1 MSAVLEEPIQ
11 LVKYSVSDEAIAEL
25 REEYS
30 GLSVATKEGYE
41 AVRLGIGKLRTYRSE
56 IEKRRVELKAD
67 ALEWGRKV
75 DSEAKRLTG
84 LLLAIEEPLKA
95 KKQIVDDEKDRIKRE
110 KELAEKRAIEE
121 KIKAEREAE
130 EARLKAIR
138 EAEEAKIREEQA
150 RLAEERAKLEAE
162 RKRIEEAQRIERERV
177 EAEQRKI
184 EEARRAEQEKIDAR
198 NREIA
203 EQQRKEREAIEA
215 ERQKI
220 AAENARIE
228 REEFERQAK
237 IKAEAEAAAK
247 AERERVAAEE
257 AKAKEAERQ
266 AAEKVRLEALKGDV
280 EKVRD
285 YGKAI
290 RAIKSPPEVK
300 SREAWKQVND
310 AFENLMEIADKL
322 EAFEAN

>member
-41 AVRLGIGKLRTYRSE
+41 AVRLGIGKLRTLRSE

-67 ALEWGRKV
+67 ALSWGRKV
-75 DSEAKRLTG
+75 DSEAKRLTEM
-84 LLLAIEEPLKA
+84 LLAIEEPLKA

-138 EAEEAKIREEQA
+138 EAEEAKIREE
-150 RLAEERAKLEAE
+150 RAKLEAE

-198 NREIA
+198 NREIT

-215 ERQKI
+215 ERKKV
-220 AAENARIE
+220 ADEKARVE

-237 IKAEAEAAAK
+237 IKAEAEAKEK

-257 AKAKEAERQ
+257 AKVKEAERQ

>member
-1 MSAVLEEPIQ
+1 MSVVLEEPVQ

-25 REEYS
+25 REELS
-30 GLSVATKEGYE
+30 GLQAGTKDGYE
-41 AVRLGIGKLRTYRSE
+41 AIRGGIAKLRTFRTE

-95 KKQIVDDEKDRIKRE
+95 KKQLVDDEKDRIKRE
-110 KELAEKRAIEE
+110 KELAEKAAIEA

-138 EAEEAKIREEQA
+138 DAEEAKIREDLA
-150 RLAEERAKLEAE
+150 RLAEERVKLEAE
-162 RKRIEEAQRIERERV
+162 RKQIEEAQRLERERV
-177 EAEQRKI
+177 AAEQRKAD
-184 EEARRAEQEKIDAR
+184 EARRAEQAKIDAV
-198 NREIA
+198 NREIEA
-203 EQQRKEREAIEA
+203 KQRAEREAIEA
-215 ERQKI
+215 ERRKV
-220 AAENARIE
+220 AEEKARLE

-237 IKAEAEAAAK
+237 IKAEQEAAAK

-257 AKAKEAERQ
+257 ARVKELERQ
-266 AAEKVRLEALKGDV
+266 AAEKARLEAVKSDV

-285 YGKAI
+285 YGKVI
-290 RAIKSPPEVK
+290 RGLAKPPEVK
-300 SREAWKQVND
+300 SREAWRAVND
-310 AFENLMEIADKL
+310 AYETLMESAEKL
-322 EAFEAN
+322 ESFDAK